1 MSEEEER
8 VYTEEEQFLADF
20 ADTAGKDL
28 ERLGGAHEWNESKWI
43 KECKTKANVVQLVIY
58 ANRAIALVQT
68 EDTAAALRAELQ
80 TAAKS
85 LSDADEGDEEQL
97 EAAVTNATAIIVDIL
112 SKIGVKVPK
121 KSLTLVPARS
131 GLDSTQTN
139 PERPKSEADEGKP
152 KPKPAAVMTMGLK
165 LNPFEY
171 IKELRKIKVSSRQ
184 KRQIGSKNVRT

>member
-85 LSDADEGDEEQL
+85 VSDADEGDDEEL
-97 EAAVTNATAIIVDIL
+97 EAAVTNATAIIADIL

-184 KRQIGSKNVRT
+184 KRQIGSKNIRT

>member
-85 LSDADEGDEEQL
+85 VSDADEGDDEEL

-152 KPKPAAVMTMGLK
+152 KPKPAAVITMGLK

>member
-184 KRQIGSKNVRT
+184 KRQIGKIRT

>member
-152 KPKPAAVMTMGLK
+152 KPKPAAVITMGLK

>member
-43 KECKTKANVVQLVIY
+43 KECKTKAKVVELVIY

-152 KPKPAAVMTMGLK
+152 KPKPAAVITMGLK

>member
-43 KECKTKANVVQLVIY
+43 KECKTKAKVVELVIY
-58 ANRAIALVQT
+58 SNRAIALVQT

-139 PERPKSEADEGKP
+139 PERPKSETDEGKP

>member
-20 ADTAGKDL
+20 AETAGKDL

-43 KECKTKANVVQLVIY
+43 KECKTKAKVVELVIY

-68 EDTAAALRAELQ
+68 EDTAAELRSELQ

-85 LSDADEGDEEQL
+85 VSDADEGNDEEL
-97 EAAVTNATAIIVDIL
+97 EAAVTNAAAIIVDIL

>member
-85 LSDADEGDEEQL
+85 VSDADEGNEEEL
-97 EAAVTNATAIIVDIL
+97 EAAVTNAIAIIVDIL

-139 PERPKSEADEGKP
+139 PERPKSETDEGKP